1 VLLRD
6 DIKPHL
12 FKQMAEGNLQRQYDL
27 LRDLVSVALEIPG
40 IRVNGDIVNWLHLH
54 VTVGLVSQ
62 PGVYRDHDVRIG
74 RSLHQPPPF
83 QQVQAKMGDL
93 FVELHRRWDKS
104 DEYSLAAFALWRL
117 CWIHPYEDGNGRTA
131 RAVAFMIICLK
142 LGGWLP
148 GRQTILEKIKLD
160 GDEYKNALQHADT
173 TELAGL
179 VDLIPLATL
188 LSRHTVEQLSE

>member
-1 VLLRD
+1 MLLRD

-12 FKQMAEGNLQRQYDL
+12 FKLLTEGNLQRQYDL

-40 IRVNGDIVNWLHLH
+40 IRVNGDIVGWLHLH
-54 VTVGLVSQ
+54 VTVGLVSD
-62 PGVYRDHDVRIG
+62 PGKYRDHDVRIG
-74 RSLHQPPPF
+74 DSKHAPPPF
-83 QQVQAKMGDL
+83 QNVRSMMGDL
-93 FVELHRRWDKS
+93 FVELHQRWDND
-104 DEYSLAAFALWRL
+104 DEFTLAAFALWRL
-117 CWIHPYEDGNGRTA
+117 CWIHPFEDGNGRTA

-160 GDEYKNALQHADT
+160 GGEYKNALQHADRS
-173 TELAGL
+173 AAVGK
-179 VDLIPLATL
+179 VDLIPLAAL